1 ARLAV
6 EETGLG
12 RVEDKIIKNELAA
25 KLTPGIED
33 LPVRVLSGDT
43 GLMVIEGAPYGVICA
58 ITPCTNPVA
67 TITSNAIAMTA
78 AGNSVVFCVHPYS
91 KRCSLEM
98 MVHLNEA
105 IIAVGGPRN
114 LLTSV
119 AEPSIR
125 KAKAAMESPKTQL
138 VSATGGGGV
147 VRAALA
153 SGKKVIAAGPGNPP
167 VIVDETADLE
177 KAARDVVVGAAFDN
191 NIPCVAEKILIALD
205 PIAEPL
211 VRAMRNHRAVLVS
224 GPDERRLTELV
235 VKEGEMNR
243 EYIGKDATVILRD
256 AGIDAPR
263 DTLLALID
271 VDKDHPLVQHEQLMP
286 VLPLVRVRTFEQAVE
301 VAVEVEHGFQH
312 TAVIHSRDVMRIT
325 QFARAIGTTIFV
337 ANAPSYAWVGLE
349 GEGWLSMTVSGPTGE
364 GITSPR
370 SFVRQRHLV
379 YAGGMLGIR

>member
-1 ARLAV
+1 
-6 EETGLG
+6 
-12 RVEDKIIKNELAA
+12 
-25 KLTPGIED
+25 
-33 LPVRVLSGDT
+33 
-43 GLMVIEGAPYGVICA
+43 
-58 ITPCTNPVA
+58 
-67 TITSNAIAMTA
+67 
-78 AGNSVVFCVHPYS
+78 
-91 KRCSLEM
+91 
-98 MVHLNEA
+98 
-105 IIAVGGPRN
+105 
-114 LLTSV
+114 
-119 AEPSIR
+119 
-125 KAKAAMESPKTQL
+125 
-138 VSATGGGGV
+138 
-147 VRAALA
+147 
-153 SGKKVIAAGPGNPP
+153 
-167 VIVDETADLE
+167 
-177 KAARDVVVGAAFDN
+177 
-191 NIPCVAEKILIALD
+191 
-205 PIAEPL
+205 
-211 VRAMRNHRAVLVS
+211 MRNHRAVLVS